1 MKVLWTRSATLAV
14 IVDLAIRPVGNHP
27 FGRSAAFNG
36 LRTLIGVR
44 DVLQPLWD
52 EAAIDPPRRPRKADV
67 VLAGI
72 ILACVIGEL
81 VWRRDMVWAPV
92 ALGLGIGVA
101 AVATV
106 RRTHPLV
113 PVAFSFGAITVTDLA
128 AFGSGTPPL
137 ILYSASIVLFYAYS
151 LFRWGEGRH
160 AIIGLAMM
168 AVTFVEVLITQY
180 SGVADSIVGAAIL
193 MFAAALGGA
202 VRYRAVARTQLVEQ
216 AKLQERA
223 ELARELHDT
232 VAHHVSAI
240 AIQAQAG
247 LVLAKPSA
255 SSDVIAALETIDREA
270 ATTLA
275 EMRAI
280 VSALRDAGTSSLAPA
295 RRIADIESLSRSTPG
310 SLRVEVALHGQLD
323 GLTPPLEAALY
334 RVAQESITN
343 AQRHAV
349 GATRVDINI
358 TGTTSAVHLTV
369 TNDGIRSVHTRKS
382 TGHGLIGMTE
392 RVELLKG
399 TLFAG
404 PSPERGWTVTAVLP
418 REVPA
423 L

>member
-1 MKVLWTRSATLAV
+1 M
-14 IVDLAIRPVGNHP
+14 
-27 FGRSAAFNG
+27 
-36 LRTLIGVR
+36 
-44 DVLQPLWD
+44 
-52 EAAIDPPRRPRKADV
+52 
-67 VLAGI
+67 
-72 ILACVIGEL
+72 
-81 VWRRDMVWAPV
+81 
-92 ALGLGIGVA
+92 
-101 AVATV
+101 
-106 RRTHPLV
+106 
-113 PVAFSFGAITVTDLA
+113 TVTFLE
-128 AFGSGTPPL
+128 
-137 ILYSASIVLFYAYS
+137 VLF
-151 LFRWGEGRH
+151 
-160 AIIGLAMM
+160 
-168 AVTFVEVLITQY
+168 TQY
-180 SGVADSIVGAAIL
+180 SGVADSIFGAAIL
-193 MFAAALGGA
+193 MLAAALGGA
-202 VRYRAVARTQLVEQ
+202 VRYRAVARTQVIEP

-247 LVLAKPSA
+247 LVLARPSA
-255 SSDVIAALETIDREA
+255 PSDVIEALETIDREA

-295 RRIADIESLSRSTPG
+295 CRLGDIEWLSMRMPG

-343 AQRHAV
+343 VQRHAV
-349 GATRVDINI
+349 GATRADINI

-369 TNDGIRSVHTRKS
+369 TDDGVRSVHTRKS
-382 TGHGLIGMTE
+382 NGHGLDGHGLVGMTE
-392 RVELLKG
+392 RVELLNE
-399 TLFAG
+399 TLSAG